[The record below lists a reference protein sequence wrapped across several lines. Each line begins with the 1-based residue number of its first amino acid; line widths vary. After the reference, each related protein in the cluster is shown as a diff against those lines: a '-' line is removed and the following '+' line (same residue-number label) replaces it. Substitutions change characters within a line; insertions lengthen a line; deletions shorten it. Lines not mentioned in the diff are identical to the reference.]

1 MKHGGHLVIPRS
13 GPEGLEGLT
22 RANRKECL
30 EEWTMEY
37 GLWTRFKRR
46 APVSIL
52 KYSISPFFS
61 FFTKE

>member
-22 RANRKECL
+22 RANRSECL

-37 GLWTRFKRR
+37 RLWTRFKRR

-52 KYSISPFFS
+52 RYSIIPIFS